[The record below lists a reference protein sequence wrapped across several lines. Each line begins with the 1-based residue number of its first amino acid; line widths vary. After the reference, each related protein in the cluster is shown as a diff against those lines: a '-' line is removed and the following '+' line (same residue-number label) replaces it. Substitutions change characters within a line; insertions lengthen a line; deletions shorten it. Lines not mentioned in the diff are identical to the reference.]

1 MNVPAIKKL
10 RRKLAADKP
19 ICGLWI
25 TMESP
30 SISAICAAMGL
41 DWIVIDTEHGHLDW
55 KEVLSHVRSAVR
67 SDTVALVR
75 VTSLDKGLI
84 KRALD
89 IGADGI
95 IIPTIETVE
104 ELEQAVRFA
113 HYPPDGVR
121 GMGGEMATCWGQRNE
136 EHVNEANDHVLVIP
150 LIETVRAGKNIDE
163 LCKVSG
169 VEIMFL
175 GPGDYSASA
184 GQAGKWDE
192 GPGIAEELLAIK
204 DTIRMHGKHCG
215 VVAMSHDDFKDRQGQ
230 GFRMLAIGMDTGLII
245 RSMAQVLKGLG
256 RDSEMST
263 SLMPPESDS

>member
-10 RRKLAADKP
+10 RKKLAANEP

-25 TMESP
+25 TMESL

-95 IIPTIETVE
+95 IIPTTETVE

-113 HYPPDGVR
+113 HYPPAGVR
-121 GMGGEMATCWGQRNE
+121 GMGGEMATCWGQRCG

-150 LIETVRAGKNIDE
+150 LIETVTAGKNIE
-163 LCKVSG
+163 QLCKVDG

-175 GPGDYSASA
+175 GPADYSASA
-184 GQAGKWDE
+184 GHAGKWDE
-192 GPGIAEELLAIK
+192 APGITEQLLAIK
-204 DTIRMHGKHCG
+204 DTIRKNGKHCG
-215 VVAMSHDDFKDRQGQ
+215 VVTMSYEDFKERQEQ

-245 RSMAQVLKGLG
+245 RGLAQVLNGLG
-256 RDSEMST
+256 RNCEMST
-263 SLMPPESDS
+263 DLMPPKSDS